1 MFSLNL
7 ISEISLLEKLNS
19 GVVKLPSYHEDKK
32 WIAIIG
38 YP

>member
-7 ISEISLLEKLNS
+7 ILGNKIIGNLNS
-19 GVVKLPSYHEDKK
+19 GVCKLPSYHEDKK
-32 WIAIIG
+32 WIAIVG